1 VPHEL
6 SQDERDAIVAYVKS
20 LGTNV
25 DPEEIRSF
33 EFSLERRPPLF
44 VKGTDDI
51 LFEASTQHFFYLRT
65 LVDRPAPQVPQV
77 PQVFNAFSSRM
88 GAFMVMEKIDALTI
102 EECGISEEEAVEH
115 AAFAVKWLLAQLPS
129 IPDGIFG
136 RISSKPAFVWHRFF
150 KDSQSPRVFAN
161 RRELAEYILK
171 V

>member
-1 VPHEL
+1 MPHEL
-6 SQDERDAIVAYVKS
+6 SQDERDTIVAYVNS
-20 LGTNV
+20 LGTRE
-25 DPEEIRSF
+25 DPEKTRSF
-33 EFSLERRPPLF
+33 EFSLEGRPPLF
-44 VKGTDDI
+44 VKRTDDV

-65 LVDRPAPQVPQV
+65 IADRSAPRVPK
-77 PQVFNAFSSRM
+77 VFDAFSSAR
-88 GAFMVMEKIDALTI
+88 GAFMVMEKIDAPTI

-136 RISSKPAFVWHRFF
+136 RISSKPALVWHKFF
-150 KDSQSPRVFAN
+150 KDSQPPRVFAN

>member
-1 VPHEL
+1 LSTVSDNIHLQSVPHEL

-33 EFSLERRPPLF
+33 EFSLEGRPPLF

-65 LVDRPAPQVPQV
+65 LVDRPAPQVPR
-77 PQVFNAFSSRM
+77 VFDAFSSRM
-88 GAFMVMEKIDALTI
+88 GDFMVMEKIDSPTI
-102 EECGISEEEAVEH
+102 EECGISEEEAVKH
-115 AAFAVKWLLAQLPS
+115 AAFAIKWLLAQLPS

-136 RISSKPAFVWHRFF
+136 RISSKPALVWHRFF
-150 KDSQSPRVFAN
+150 KDSQPPRA
-161 RRELAEYILK
+161 R
-171 V
+171 